1 MDYGIADRFGYYDR
15 WASGL
20 VVSTV
25 RNLYSVWDARFAAVG
40 DVYHKDSPG
49 VGVDDGVEAH
59 ARENFLVSNHAD
71 VAQGGTGSAQGTTG
85 FAQGHKHY
93 RKLDNIRYNREEPM
107 TLVLNTPEI
116 WVGGIEA
123 AEDWDLHRDAHVKVI
138 MTCANLTISGQENY
152 KVSNYLRCDMNA
164 VTEGHI
170 KFDHFVQKLLDF
182 DTRVERIQGSAL
194 VHCLRGANRVGI
206 FTCAYLMAKC
216 QVNLK
221 TAYLH
226 LQSLRKTVDISSR
239 EHGTWV
245 DPQDWLLRHETEI
258 RARFVAC
265 GRVVSQLP
273 IVVSAQEYKGMVCC
287 ADIERR
293 NKAWEKREAVRKK
306 DLEYELE
313 KKRKVDEQEQR
324 KRDEADKKR
333 SKREPSDE
341 DRQREEEGEAS
352 KKTELVKDFFDGVS
366 DLRGK
371 EQEKGGGRGSG
382 SSGDD
387 GKEQEKGGGTG
398 GSGGSGGTGN
408 RSSGDDLRV
417 KEQEKGGKKKKK
429 KKKKKNQRCGHGRKR
444 MVMRVLILC
453 KRKIFVWPIAI

>member
-25 RNLYSVWDARFAAVG
+25 RNLYSVWDARFAAVC

-71 VAQGGTGSAQGTTG
+71 VAQGGSGSAQGTTV
-85 FAQGHKHY
+85 FVQGRTHY
-93 RKLDNIRYNREEPM
+93 RKVDKIRYNREEPM

-239 EHGTWV
+239 EHGNWV
-245 DPQDWLLRHETEI
+245 DPEDFLRMHEKEI
-258 RARFVAC
+258 RARFKASS
-265 GRVVSQLP
+265 RVVSHLP
-273 IVVSAQEYKGMVCC
+273 VVVSRLEYKGMVCC

-293 NKAWEKREAVRKK
+293 HKELEKREIARKR

-313 KKRKVDEQEQR
+313 RKRKVDEHEQR
-324 KRDEADKKR
+324 KQVEAEKRGDKRVKL
-333 SKREPSDE
+333 EPSDE
-341 DRQREEEGEAS
+341 DRQKEEEAL
-352 KKTELVKDFFDGVS
+352 KKKEVVQDFFDGVS

-371 EQEKGGGRGSG
+371 EQEKG
-382 SSGDD
+382 
-387 GKEQEKGGGTG
+387 
-398 GSGGSGGTGN
+398 
-408 RSSGDDLRV
+408 
-417 KEQEKGGKKKKK
+417 
-429 KKKKKNQRCGHGRKR
+429 
-444 MVMRVLILC
+444 
-453 KRKIFVWPIAI
+453 